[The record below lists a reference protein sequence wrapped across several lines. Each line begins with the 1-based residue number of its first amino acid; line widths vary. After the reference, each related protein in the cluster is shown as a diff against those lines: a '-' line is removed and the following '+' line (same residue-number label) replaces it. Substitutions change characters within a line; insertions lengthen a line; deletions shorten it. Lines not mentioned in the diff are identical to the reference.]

1 MKENIQME
9 IKMTDNDISIVS
21 QLNDRQLP
29 SWDELPDLEL
39 YMDQV
44 LSLVGRYLPGSDV
57 KSLTASM
64 VNNYVKQKV
73 LPPPV
78 NKRYTRNHIAALL
91 MLCSLKSVMPIAD
104 IQQLFTMCDIQTDIR
119 PLYDEFRKVYN
130 QVNPA
135 VAKQIIGLEQ
145 QGLNRFLWAALAS
158 QAAQSLASALLKTL
172 E

>member
-1 MKENIQME
+1 ME
-9 IKMTDNDISIVS
+9 KKMTEHDNSIVFE
-21 QLNDRQLP
+21 LNDRQLP
-29 SWDELPDLEL
+29 AWDELPDLEL

-78 NKRYTRNHIAALL
+78 NKRYTRSHIAALL
-91 MLCSLKSVMPIAD
+91 MLCTLKSVMPIAD
-104 IQQLFTMCDIQTDIR
+104 IQQLFTMCGIQDDIQG
-119 PLYDEFRKVYN
+119 LYEEFRTVYN